1 MTPGLDEAGWDARYS
16 ESDRIWSG
24 NPNGGLV
31 DEVSGMTPGTVL
43 DVGCGEGADAVW
55 LAQQGWQVTALE
67 VSGVALGRARQH
79 AADAGVEI
87 AWVHSGLADAA
98 LEPGFFDLVSAQYPA
113 LPRTDDAANERA
125 LLDAVAPGGTLLL
138 IHHAGMEHH
147 EPHDDQPFDPRDF
160 VWPSMV
166 AELLRSD
173 DAWRIDVD
181 ETRPR
186 TIDGGA
192 GSHHADDTVL
202 RATRLR

>member
-1 MTPGLDEAGWDARYS
+1 MDEADWDARYS

-31 DEVSGMTPGTVL
+31 AEVAGMTPGRVL

-67 VSGVALGRARQH
+67 VSGVALARARQH
-79 AADAGVEI
+79 AEDAGVDI
-87 AWVHSGLADAA
+87 AWVHAGLAEAP

-113 LPRTDDAANERA
+113 LPRTPDSANERA

-147 EPHDDQPFDPRDF
+147 EPHDDQPFDPHDF

-166 AELLRSD
+166 ADLLRAD

-186 TIDGGA
+186 QIEGGSGA
-192 GSHHADDTVL
+192 HHTEDVVL
-202 RATRLR
+202 RATRLPA